1 MSIYTMEQW
10 AKDRSFN
17 AEVGQEI
24 SKEVYNN
31 MLNCMPPKS
40 LPRLKA
46 IYALSALNIPVHAGF
61 LMGEPHSSDKDGQLY
76 LAFGMNDYGSGTRRE
91 PHYYYL
97 GLSHKEPELN
107 GGYYFFDCLGL
118 LFNGDRTGL
127 PDNFIPVRAF
137 KDNQE
142 AISTAAN
149 YEATLYRYEYKD
161 GERVSSATL
170 YEPQF

>member
-1 MSIYTMEQW
+1 MTLEEYLKENISQLKKEYELINV
-10 AKDRSFN
+10 KDVD
-17 AEVGQEI
+17 A
-24 SKEVYNN
+24 
-31 MLNCMPPKS
+31 
-40 LPRLKA
+40 
-46 IYALSALNIPVHAGF
+46 
-61 LMGEPHSSDKDGQLY
+61 
-76 LAFGMNDYGSGTRRE
+76 
-91 PHYYYL
+91 
-97 GLSHKEPELN
+97 ELN
-107 GGYYFFDCLGL
+107 GCYYFFDCLGL

-137 KDNQE
+137 KDDQE